1 MYTNQITTMFTN
13 QIWWRSW
20 VFQYLDKCQGGI
32 LNTTWKKLTF
42 SECSP
47 SSQCILLEAIDRM
60 KARKHPRDSLP
71 APEGFKQCE
80 CAVIIVST
88 LTMRDFQVHP
98 LLLEHLDFYL
108 CPLALHV
115 VLLHK
120 WIETHQIQEMPNICK
135 IVIKETVTKSITVA
149 KDCRDWTLL
158 LLRIDLRVSSRNS
171 SHWKPCSSSLSSS
184 ESSKFGSLPH
194 MYAAL
199 PVASQTPSEAFPQR
213 LACLL
218 CLQGSID
225 FLLSNMCHRHT

>member
-1 MYTNQITTMFTN
+1 
-13 QIWWRSW
+13 
-20 VFQYLDKCQGGI
+20 
-32 LNTTWKKLTF
+32 
-42 SECSP
+42 
-47 SSQCILLEAIDRM
+47 M

-98 LLLEHLDFYL
+98 LLLEHLGFYL

-115 VLLHK
+115 VFLHK
-120 WIETHQIQEMPNICK
+120 RIETHQIQEMPSICK

-171 SHWKPCSSSLSSS
+171 SH
-184 ESSKFGSLPH
+184 
-194 MYAAL
+194 
-199 PVASQTPSEAFPQR
+199 
-213 LACLL
+213 
-218 CLQGSID
+218 
-225 FLLSNMCHRHT
+225 